1 MTAHIDPNHFTSSNF
16 HELLRSFP
24 MISHLRL
31 SPYSVRFAQEPI
43 SLDDGFLALFYP
55 PHNLCPTLTDMTIL
69 APCAGFSDAAVLA
82 FVRARMTMPTPLKQ
96 FRVDFKR
103 APEVDI
109 EPYLRPFIPNGL
121 RVELRYEDQTP
132 ARRFDAR
139 NGLEQPKSL
148 Y

>member
-1 MTAHIDPNHFTSSNF
+1 
-16 HELLRSFP
+16 

-31 SPYSVRFAQEPI
+31 SPYSGFPPEPI

-55 PHNLCPTLTDMTIL
+55 PHDLCPTLTDMSIL
-69 APCAGFSDAAVLA
+69 APCAGFSDTAVLA
-82 FVRARMTMPTPLKQ
+82 FVRARMSLPTPLKQ

-109 EPYLRPFIPNGL
+109 EPYLQPFIPNGL
-121 RVELRYEDQTP
+121 QVQLHYQNQTP
-132 ARRFDAR
+132 VRKFDAR
-139 NGLEQPKSL
+139 SGLEPPKSL